1 MEYNKITNGLKQLG
15 FDTGWVVTGDEIT
28 LWENPQPQPTVE
40 EINEAAQL
48 WDQSLIA
55 AKEAAQAKLV
65 ALGLTADD
73 LKALGLGNN

>member
-1 MEYNKITNGLKQLG
+1 MTNVNEVWA
-15 FDTGWVVTGDEIT
+15 DTGVVVERDYT
-28 LWENPQPQPTVE
+28 PQELAQR
-40 EINEAAQL
+40 EADAKEYAETKAKE
-48 WDQSLIA
+48 DADKA